1 MLRAGKESAPID
13 PRNNNN
19 LDIGRRKGMKVHC
32 PYCTKEIARDEIQC
46 PTCGTT
52 YGLETL
58 LLVKSAVKDIML
70 GHPQRKYDRVP
81 KKYAI
86 TYTTPKTLVRNYLS
100 NIGQGGVFIQTNEP
114 LDRREKVNLKIFL
127 PDGGKEV
134 DVFGEVAW
142 SRKIA
147 KVTPKGRYPQGM
159 GVKFLRLARNDKDR
173 ISKILRQPTVQNS
186 ETISMSS

>member
-1 MLRAGKESAPID
+1 MEA
-13 PRNNNN
+13 
-19 LDIGRRKGMKVHC
+19 HC
-32 PYCTKEIARDEIQC
+32 PYCTKIISRDEIQC

-58 LLVKSAVKDIML
+58 LLIKSVAKELML
-70 GHPQRKYDRVP
+70 GRPHRKYDRVP

-100 NIGQGGVFIQTNEP
+100 NIGQGGIFVPTKEP
-114 LDRREKVNLKIFL
+114 LERRKKVSLKIFL

-134 DVFGEVAW
+134 EIFGEVAW

-147 KVTPKGRYPQGM
+147 KVTPQGKYPQGM
-159 GVKFLRLARNDKDR
+159 GIKFLNLAREDKER
-173 ISKILRQPTVQNS
+173 ILKLLRQRTVRNS
-186 ETISMSS
+186 QTVSLPQ